1 MSSNPP
7 MLHLVCGKI
16 ASGKSTLTAKLGGE
30 PGTIVVSED
39 QWLSRLYPGEQN
51 SLEDYVRN
59 AGRLR
64 AVMEPHLLD
73 LLGCGVSVVLDF
85 PANTLANRAWMK
97 ALVHSAGCGHQ
108 LHHLDVPDE
117 LCKARLRQRN
127 ASGQHEFT
135 VSEKDFDLI
144 SSYFVAPRPD
154 EGFDVVVHRP

>member
-1 MSSNPP
+1 MSSNLP

-39 QWLSRLYPGEQN
+39 QWLSQLYPGEQN

-59 AGRLR
+59 AARLR
-64 AVMEPHLLD
+64 AAMEPHLLD

-97 ALVHSAGCGHQ
+97 ALVHRAGCAHQ

-144 SSYFVAPRPD
+144 SSYFVAPLPD